1 MPKTSRPKE
10 SQIRFSRPNTR
21 RREFPPQKL
30 LFDSALVRFTLMTP
44 RLSRARRASM
54 EDRLQNN
61 SSSNPP
67 HSLDAIESRME
78 SQPAAVKRPSH
89 RMDAIRTL
97 SVPRYLDKQRRQIC
111 LVMETKIGLQ
121 SAVSQLM
128 SLILLAMTSGTLRA
142 ITIGLAWV

>member
-44 RLSRARRASM
+44 RLSRARRAGM

-61 SSSNPP
+61 GSSNPP
-67 HSLDAIESRME
+67 HSFGCYREQNGVST
-78 SQPAAVKRPSH
+78 PHGKAAVTSNGRNSNAKRSALSGQATPSNLPC
-89 RMDAIRTL
+89 DGYKNWIAEL
-97 SVPRYLDKQRRQIC
+97 
-111 LVMETKIGLQ
+111 G
-121 SAVSQLM
+121 
-128 SLILLAMTSGTLRA
+128 
-142 ITIGLAWV
+142 